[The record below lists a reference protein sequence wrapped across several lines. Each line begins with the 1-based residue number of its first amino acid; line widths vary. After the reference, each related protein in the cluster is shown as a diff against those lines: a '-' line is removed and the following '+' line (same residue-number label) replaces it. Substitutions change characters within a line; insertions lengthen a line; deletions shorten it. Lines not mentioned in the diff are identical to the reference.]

1 MIGRKM
7 IRMMNDHLMY
17 YYSQD
22 EDEVE
27 EEAFYIPKAF
37 FENEKYR
44 KMSVESIS
52 LYTVL
57 MDRYNSSKKEGWID
71 EAGVPYVIFDRKD
84 LAEILNLTPEA
95 ISRKIEELKKF
106 GLLEEEKGLE
116 SKNKIYLLK
125 YEEVK

>member
-1 MIGRKM
+1 
-7 IRMMNDHLMY
+7 
-17 YYSQD
+17 
-22 EDEVE
+22 
-27 EEAFYIPKAF
+27 
-37 FENEKYR
+37 
-44 KMSVESIS
+44 MSVESIS
-52 LYTVL
+52 LYTIL

-84 LAEILNLTPEA
+84 LAEILNLTLEA
-95 ISRKIEELKKF
+95 ISRKVEELKKF